1 MFFFEYYSSLR
12 ARICLFIL
20 FVFMNAAYF
29 LLYMDLYALCI
40 RFLCMSGL
48 LRKFPCE
55 ADC

>member
-1 MFFFEYYSSLR
+1 MFFCEYYSSLR

-29 LLYMDLYALCI
+29 LLNMDLYALCI